1 MTQPNFLIIGA
12 ARSGTT
18 ALVRY
23 LEQHPEIF
31 ITEPKEPHF
40 WAFAGQTVN
49 FQGPGDEE
57 EINKEVVSDPD
68 LYEQLY
74 TGANG
79 AKALGDGSVST
90 MYYPEHAIPTIQK
103 YAPDAQLIAL
113 LRNPI
118 DRAFSSFLYTHARVH
133 EPVKDFDKALDLE
146 EKRIADNWHHM
157 WHYTRVGF
165 YSEQLQKFID
175 AFGRERV
182 HILLADDL
190 RSDSEKVLS
199 DVCGILGVNPNFD
212 FQDLKEVNS
221 SGVPK
226 SRALARMINV
236 VRSNAVLRSIAVNM
250 TPLKLRNRVR
260 YGNLSH
266 PKLQPE
272 QRERLRD
279 VYRDEIQKL
288 SEMLDR
294 DLSHWLK

>member
-23 LEQHPEIF
+23 LEQHPEIY

-49 FQGPGDEE
+49 FQGPGDDE

-68 LYEQLY
+68 KYEMLYSD
-74 TGANG
+74 ANG
-79 AKALGDGSVST
+79 AVALGDGSVST
-90 MYYPEHAIPTIQK
+90 MYYPETAIPAIQK
-103 YAPDAQLIAL
+103 YAPNAKLIAL

-133 EPVKDFDKALDLE
+133 EPVKDFDQALDLE

-157 WHYTRVGF
+157 WHYTKVGF

-175 AFGRERV
+175 AFGRERI

-190 RSDSEKVLS
+190 RKDSTGVLKQ
-199 DVCGILGVNPNFD
+199 VCGILGVNPEFK
-212 FQDLKEVNS
+212 FEELKEVNS

-226 SRALARMINV
+226 SRKLAKLINV
-236 VRSNAVLRSIAVNM
+236 VRSNSVLRAMAVNL
-250 TPLKLRNRVR
+250 TPLKLRNRIR
-260 YGNLSH
+260 YGNLAH
-266 PKLQPE
+266 PKLQPA
-272 QRERLRD
+272 QRDRLRE
-279 VYRDEIQKL
+279 VYREEIEKL
-288 SEMLDR
+288 GQMLDR